1 MADPTVP
8 GSNRAR
14 RIARAAGSRPPGA
27 AIILLLALALYP
39 QSPDPP
45 SYDVIVVGAGAGGV
59 AAALQAARMGARAA
73 LIEETDWIGGQM
85 SASGVSTMD
94 EGHFFAANPT
104 GIYREFL
111 DRATA
116 VYSSRGKSVATCY
129 WSPSSHCFEP
139 LQVERALRAMLSEQP
154 GVDLYPL
161 TTVSAVLLSG
171 AAVSGVRLSSG
182 RELGARVTIDATE
195 AGDLLALA
203 GAEHYAGNG
212 AGSTPGGCVQDIT
225 YAAVIQ
231 RYDPLPAG
239 LRFAEPPPG
248 YPQARDEFRRTLAP
262 LPFNDPTRYPVS
274 FQVHNQ
280 YRGLPDLNRPGSY
293 TSLDPAIITKT
304 GVNWVNDFPT
314 YSPYATDPLRRFLL
328 PAAFLANPA
337 VRDQLTCQAKLKT
350 LNLLYFIQDPEGLNQ
365 PDWSVS
371 QDFAGS
377 QAQRYCSIIPP
388 SMKSIEA
395 LLPLRPYIR
404 ESRRIMAVHDL
415 TINDIRRV
423 PGPDGVPRGKSLP
436 TAVALGDY
444 FVDLHNCDST
454 PDLEARFGET
464 SSDTGGLDG
473 PFHVPFE
480 SFLPKR
486 LDGFLAAEKNLGYSR
501 LASGALRLQPAVMS
515 TGQAAGA
522 IAALAAASRIQP
534 RQVNPL
540 LVQQALATSG
550 SAISLYTYSDVP
562 FGSPYWADVQ
572 LASVRGLML
581 GYSFTNFGVTGV
593 ITRREAALVLSRLLK
608 LPAAQPAEGIFDDVP
623 PTDAAAAAIEAIYRR
638 RITQGCST
646 TPRNFCPGATLTREQ
661 LAAFLARALQ
671 LPGASVTLAD
681 VSLQNP
687 LYPSIASVSA
697 LSIMEPCAPGRFCPG
712 APALRGGL
720 ARSLIRAL
728 FVLNSL

>member
-1 MADPTVP
+1 MSEPTVP
-8 GSNRAR
+8 GPIRTCRS
-14 RIARAAGSRPPGA
+14 IGVAAPRLLGA
-27 AIILLLALALYP
+27 GITLLALALYP
-39 QSPDPP
+39 QSPPP
-45 SYDVIVVGAGAGGV
+45 LPYDVIVVGAGAGGV
-59 AAALQAARMGARAA
+59 AAALQAARMGSRVA
-73 LIEETDWIGGQM
+73 LIEDTDWVGGQM
-85 SASGVSTMD
+85 SSAGVSTMD

-111 DRATA
+111 ERATA
-116 VYSSRGKSVATCY
+116 VYSSRSKSVATCY

-139 LQVERALRAMLSEQP
+139 LQVERTLRAMLHEQP
-154 GVDLYPL
+154 NIDLYPL
-161 TTVSAVLLSG
+161 TTVSAVLLNG
-171 AAVSGVRLSSG
+171 AAVTGVRLSSG
-182 RELGARVTIDATE
+182 RELGARVTMDATE

-203 GAEHYAGNG
+203 GAEYYAGNG
-212 AGSTPGGCVQDIT
+212 AGSTPGSCIQDIT

-239 LRFAEPPPG
+239 LRFTEPPPG
-248 YPQARDEFRRTLAP
+248 YVQARDEFRRTLAR

-293 TSLDPAIITKT
+293 TSLDAALITKA

-328 PAAFLANPA
+328 PATFLTDPA
-337 VRDQLTCQAKLKT
+337 MRDDLICQAKLKT
-350 LNLLYFIQDPEGLNQ
+350 LNLLYFIQDPGGLNQ

-377 QAQRYCSIIPP
+377 QAQRYCSIIPQ

-415 TINDIRRV
+415 TINDIRRT

-454 PDLEARFGET
+454 PDLEPRFGET
-464 SSDTGGLDG
+464 SSDTRGLDG
-473 PFHVPFE
+473 PFQVPIE
-480 SFLPKR
+480 SFIPKR

-540 LVQQALATSG
+540 LVQKALTASE
-550 SAISLYTYSDVP
+550 SAISLYVYSDVP
-562 FGSPYWADVQ
+562 FGSPYWPDVQ
-572 LASVRGLML
+572 LASSRGLML
-581 GYSFTNFGVTGV
+581 GYSFSNFGVTGV
-593 ITRREAALVLSRLLK
+593 ITRREAALVLTRLLN
-608 LPAAQPAEGIFDDVP
+608 LPTAQPAEGIFDDVP
-623 PTDAAAAAIEAIYRR
+623 PTDPAATAIEAIYRR
-638 RITQGCST
+638 QITQGCSAA
-646 TPRNFCPGATLTREQ
+646 PLNFCPDATLSREQ

-671 LPGASVTLAD
+671 LPYAAITLAD
-681 VSLQNP
+681 VSLKSP
-687 LYPSIASVSA
+687 LYSSIAAVSA
-697 LSIMEPCAPGRFCPG
+697 RSIMEPCAPGLFCPG

-728 FVLNSL
+728 SVLNGL